1 VLDVIL
7 NRNKCLDSL
16 KYNFIKEGNMTREEN
31 QKILN
36 DFVVNNSD
44 KVMKALAQE
53 LNFDVRELYK
63 AFDKCDE
70 VKQLVYKA
78 IQKNMDSVLARQE
91 D

>member
-1 VLDVIL
+1 
-7 NRNKCLDSL
+7 
-16 KYNFIKEGNMTREEN
+16 MTREEN

-53 LNFDVRELYK
+53 LNFDVRELYE
-63 AFDKCDE
+63 AFDKSDE

-78 IQKNMDSVLARQE
+78 IQKNMDSVLARQ
-91 D
+91 DD

>member
-1 VLDVIL
+1 MMFYLVLEKKQL
-7 NRNKCLDSL
+7 
-16 KYNFIKEGNMTREEN
+16 NFIKEGNMTREEN

-53 LNFDVRELYK
+53 LNFDVRELYE
-63 AFDKCDE
+63 AFDKSDE